1 MTRDN
6 ITLEALAKEAT
17 PYDQS
22 VCGQGKLLELVKK
35 YPNLGE
41 QFQQVV
47 TEKFLTRIEEVG
59 KCYFIINNK
68 SYKARK
74 NLPKSV
80 RISYC
85 GQSKDP
91 VISVDI

>member
-17 PYDQS
+17 PYDPS

-41 QFQQVV
+41 QFQQLV
-47 TEKFLTRIEEVG
+47 TEEFLERVNEVG
-59 KCYFIINNK
+59 KCYFVINNK
-68 SYKARK
+68 SYKARII
-74 NLPKSV
+74 LPKNI

-85 GQSKDP
+85 GQERNP
-91 VISVDI
+91 LISIDI